1 MIFTE
6 LLSVLSVGQSHK
18 YHTYLMPQLTRRLLW
33 GNSPNECLFNFFP
46 PLFTFNTVIK
56 CHCLSGSFG
65 GYFFLFYNS
74 ERAFYC
80 LAHQAVRDD
89 WKSSLWSISLT
100 EVWPFSITN
109 LNLLHWELKS
119 WEMSAAMQLQVLC
132 TLSFAQLTS
141 WRVRIHAENCIF
153 YVALTPSGCNMYA
166 NSAASE
172 HSCHWFGAYSKW
184 LKIK

>member
-132 TLSFAQLTS
+132 TLSPLHS
-141 WRVRIHAENCIF
+141 WHLEEWEFMQKIAFFMLPSHRVAVTCMQILLPQNIP
-153 YVALTPSGCNMYA
+153 VTD
-166 NSAASE
+166 SE
-172 HSCHWFGAYSKW
+172 HIRNG
-184 LKIK
+184 LK